1 MAYNQTYT
9 EIRTLL
15 KQSKRVSKQTMLKIA
30 KLAIK
35 ETIMERLVDKE
46 TGEEIE
52 VAWDSKL
59 SDDLGLDSLDMVELV
74 MFLEE
79 CFAVELT
86 DDMAMEIVTV
96 GDAIEAIK
104 KAKSNKGKSKR
115 IDPSKYDRNK
125 NVIPNPDSPFM
136 SKKPLQYMNNTLP
149 SDVPRPEEEIADL
162 YREQDDAGDKPVS

>member
-1 MAYNQTYT
+1 MSCLN
-9 EIRTLL
+9 
-15 KQSKRVSKQTMLKIA
+15 
-30 KLAIK
+30 K
-35 ETIMERLVDKE
+35 EDKE
-46 TGEEIE
+46 L
-52 VAWDSKL
+52 VKF
-59 SDDLGLDSLDMVELV
+59 LGNYYLENLDED
-74 MFLEE
+74 
-79 CFAVELT
+79 AVELT

>member
-9 EIRTLL
+9 EIKTLL

-46 TGEEIE
+46 TGKEIE
-52 VAWDSKL
+52 VTWDSKL

-96 GDAIEAIK
+96 GDAIQAIK
-104 KAKSNKGKSKR
+104 KAKSNKGKPKR
-115 IDPSKYDRNK
+115 IDPSKYNK
-125 NVIPNPDSPFM
+125 PIVPNPDSPFM
-136 SKKPLQYMNNTLP
+136 SKPAGQYIGSDLSSDETKKAMEKLHDDIRESKDSTELP
-149 SDVPRPEEEIADL
+149 
-162 YREQDDAGDKPVS
+162 

>member
-15 KQSKRVSKQTMLKIA
+15 KQSKRVSKQTMLTIA

-35 ETIMERLVDKE
+35 ETIMDRLVDKE

-104 KAKSNKGKSKR
+104 KAKSNKGKTRR
-115 IDPSKYDRNK
+115 IDPSKYDKNK
-125 NVIPNPDSPFM
+125 NVVPNPDSPFM
-136 SKKPLQYMNNTLP
+136 KNPPGKGIGVGTL
-149 SDVPRPEEEIADL
+149 SAEEL
-162 YREQDDAGDKPVS
+162 DKAIEEDERAESNSELP

>member
-1 MAYNQTYT
+1 
-9 EIRTLL
+9 
-15 KQSKRVSKQTMLKIA
+15 MLKIA

-86 DDMAMEIVTV
+86 DDMAMKLSQLVMQSKQLRKQNQIKVSQRELILVNMTGIRMSFLILIVL
-96 GDAIEAIK
+96 
-104 KAKSNKGKSKR
+104 SCL
-115 IDPSKYDRNK
+115 RNHL
-125 NVIPNPDSPFM
+125 NS
-136 SKKPLQYMNNTLP
+136 
-149 SDVPRPEEEIADL
+149 
-162 YREQDDAGDKPVS
+162 

>member
-1 MAYNQTYT
+1 MFKWRGSLRLMAYNQTYT
-9 EIRTLL
+9 EIRTLI
-15 KQSKRVSKQTMLKIA
+15 KQSKRVSKQTMLKVA
-30 KLAIK
+30 KIAIK

-125 NVIPNPDSPFM
+125 NVIPHPDSPMM
-136 SKKPLQYMNNTLP
+136 SKKPLDYMNKTLP
-149 SDVPRPEEEIADL
+149 SDADTSEL
-162 YREQDDAGDKPVS
+162 S

>member
-15 KQSKRVSKQTMLKIA
+15 KQSKRVSKQTMLTIA

-35 ETIMERLVDKE
+35 ETIMDRLIDKE
-46 TGEEIE
+46 TGKEIE

-104 KAKSNKGKSKR
+104 KAKSNKGKIRKV
-115 IDPSKYDRNK
+115 DPSKYNKNK
-125 NVIPNPDSPFM
+125 NVIPNPESPFM
-136 SKKPLQYMNNTLP
+136 KNPPGKGLGSRTEKTAAEIDKAM
-149 SDVPRPEEEIADL
+149 EEE
-162 YREQDDAGDKPVS
+162 DAGDQPVS